1 MADARISALT
11 DGTTIQATDQVPVN
25 RAGTNVRVVVTKAAL
40 SLGNVDNTS
49 DATKNAAAATL
60 TNKTLTA
67 PIIATISNTGTLTLP
82 TSTDTLVGKA
92 TTDTLTNK
100 TLTSPV
106 VNSPTGIVK
115 ADVGLGNVDNT
126 SDATKNAASVTL
138 TNKTMSGAS
147 NTFSALPASGITGVI
162 PVANLGSG
170 TPDGTKFLRDDG
182 VFSVPAGAGDMVLAS
197 TQTVT
202 GAKTFGTIGGT
213 VGKFI
218 LAGSTSGSTIVNAA
232 AVAGSTTL
240 TLPGSTDTLVGK
252 ATTDTLTNKTL
263 TSPVVNSPTGIVK
276 ADVGLGN
283 VDNTS
288 DATKNSAS
296 VTLTNKTLTS
306 PILTTPDIGTP
317 SAGTVTNLT
326 GTASININ
334 GTVGATTPATGS
346 FTTVAA
352 SGAVT
357 LTAAVP
363 QLVLGANAA
372 TKGGVKMF
380 GNTSGDVT
388 ISPLA
393 VAGTATALTVPAV
406 SGGLLASVTSVATV
420 TGTPS
425 SSNFLRGDGTWAT
438 PAGSGTVTATGG
450 SLTSNAVVLGAGTTD
465 TKVVAGVTTNGT
477 AQLVL
482 GVNTT
487 TLGSVKMFGNT
498 SGDVTISPAAVAGTA
513 TALTVP
519 AASGGLL
526 ASVTSVATVTG
537 TPSSSTY
544 LRGDGTW
551 ATPAGGGTTINN
563 TQGFRL
569 TTETGVAASTSDRT
583 AQSTLYFTPY
593 NGNQISLYSGS
604 AWAVQ
609 SSAEVSLALSGLT
622 SGKNY
627 DVFAYNNSGTLTLEL
642 SAAWTNDNTRADA
655 IALQDGVSVKS
666 GTTTR
671 RLVGTIRTTA
681 TTTTEDSKE
690 KRFVWNADNQ
700 VARNLYKDDGSG
712 SSTHGYSSGS
722 WREWNG
728 GTGGPFRFHFVA
740 GRVIA
745 VAYYGWVEM
754 SGSGPG
760 YATFSLNNASGEGIA
775 TMSSSSGSYARTGLS
790 GAEQALLGY
799 NFVAVT
805 ELSFGSSN
813 YNYFRCLGI
822 IDC

>member
-1 MADARISALT
+1 MADTRISGLT

-240 TLPGSTDTLVGK
+240 TLPAATDTLVGK

-306 PILTTPDIGTP
+306 PILTTPALGTP
-317 SAGTVTNLT
+317 SAGVLT
-326 GTASININ
+326 SCTGLPL
-334 GTVGATTPATGS
+334 TTG
-346 FTTVAA
+346 
-352 SGAVT
+352 
-357 LTAAVP
+357 
-363 QLVLGANAA
+363 
-372 TKGGVKMF
+372 
-380 GNTSGDVT
+380 
-388 ISPLA
+388 
-393 VAGTATALTVPAV
+393 
-406 SGGLLASVTSVATV
+406 V
-420 TGTPS
+420 TGNLPVANLNSGTSAS
-425 SSNFLRGDGTWAT
+425 SSTFWRGDATWAT
-438 PAGSGTVTATGG
+438 PAGSGTVTAGGG

-465 TKVVAGVTTNGT
+465 TKVVTGITTDGTSKLTLGVAGTSVGSVDFKNATSGTVTLSPVTGALGTVTLSLPAATDTLVGKATTDSLTNKKLGSLTTNGF
-477 AQLVL
+477 
-482 GVNTT
+482 
-487 TLGSVKMFGNT
+487 VKT
-498 SGDVTISPAAVAGTA
+498 SG
-513 TALTVP
+513 
-519 AASGGLL
+519 
-526 ASVTSVATVTG
+526 
-537 TPSSSTY
+537 
-544 LRGDGTW
+544 GDGTLSVDTATYLPTTQVGVKYVIQVALSDMTTAITAGTNKAYAPVPW
-551 ATPAGGGTTINN
+551 ASTLDAVAIHADTAPTGSTILVDVNKNGTTVLSTKAMIDATEND
-563 TQGFRL
+563 TSTA
-569 TTETGVAASTSDRT
+569 TTAYVISVASFAAGDIASFDFDQVGSTTG
-583 AQSTLYFTPY
+583 
-593 NGNQISLYSGS
+593 
-604 AWAVQ
+604 
-609 SSAEVSLALSGLT
+609 
-622 SGKNY
+622 GK
-627 DVFAYNNSGTLTLEL
+627 G
-642 SAAWTNDNTRADA
+642 
-655 IALQDGVSVKS
+655 
-666 GTTTR
+666 
-671 RLVGTIRTTA
+671 LVGTLFFTRT
-681 TTTTEDSKE
+681 
-690 KRFVWNADNQ
+690 
-700 VARNLYKDDGSG
+700 
-712 SSTHGYSSGS
+712 
-722 WREWNG
+722 
-728 GTGGPFRFHFVA
+728 
-740 GRVIA
+740 
-745 VAYYGWVEM
+745 
-754 SGSGPG
+754 
-760 YATFSLNNASGEGIA
+760 
-775 TMSSSSGSYARTGLS
+775 
-790 GAEQALLGY
+790 
-799 NFVAVT
+799 
-805 ELSFGSSN
+805 
-813 YNYFRCLGI
+813 
-822 IDC
+822 